1 MELTK
6 EQVRQV
12 EVYLQKK
19 NFNYIDLK
27 EEVLDHIISDIERIT
42 AKEISFENAFK
53 MVALKWER
61 HFKEASSLYFG
72 IQYSQT
78 KIVLEKAVKMFRPF
92 FFVYLSAYFLPVL
105 ILKNFPIVFS
115 EKTIDFLNL
124 LFNSIASL
132 SLIYFIFMIVRG
144 VISKVKT
151 TYRFILKTQY
161 LAIIFLII
169 PLLSGSLFNDQGN
182 LNAVFTGFLFA
193 GLSVTYTCHY
203 FLRKHNETVRLS
215 QKNKV

>member
-144 VISKVKT
+144 GNIESKNHLSFYFKDTISCDH
-151 TYRFILKTQY
+151 FSNN
-161 LAIIFLII
+161 
-169 PLLSGSLFNDQGN
+169 P
-182 LNAVFTGFLFA
+182 FT
-193 GLSVTYTCHY
+193 
-203 FLRKHNETVRLS
+203 
-215 QKNKV
+215 